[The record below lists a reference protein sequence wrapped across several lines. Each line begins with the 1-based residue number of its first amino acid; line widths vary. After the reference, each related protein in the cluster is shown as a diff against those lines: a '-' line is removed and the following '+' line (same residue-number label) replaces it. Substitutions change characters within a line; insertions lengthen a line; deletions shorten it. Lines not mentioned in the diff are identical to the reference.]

1 MPAATKVIYSC
12 SRGGSFTIDTIT
24 HTFFGLTLY
33 AAVRKEG
40 WSRKEKTAFFVTAVG
55 GSQIPDID
63 VISSLWDTAGRYQMW
78 HRGLTHSVFLVP
90 VWAALF
96 SGISWLFWKVKG
108 WKLYAL
114 GLLAVFIH
122 DTSDL
127 FNAWGTGYLEPFSTQ
142 RITFGTIPIVDLTL
156 WAIMLGGLLFAK
168 LRKISRPYRVFRLV
182 WLLMALHF
190 IVQSAQGYALYEK
203 YADRYEQFALSA
215 GFVPGQFQMIGK
227 RNGAVEISSATAF
240 TEPKLQIELKS
251 QENADLEKLFAANP
265 KAKTLY
271 EWSPFVVLVDDE
283 KQLGL
288 YDPRFYRNGQSF
300 LFESIEKDLKG
311 K

>member
-1 MPAATKVIYSC
+1 V
-12 SRGGSFTIDTIT
+12 GEEGFTIDTIT

-33 AAVRKEG
+33 AAMKKDG

-63 VISSLWDTAGRYQMW
+63 VISSWWDTAGRYQMW

-96 SGISWLFWKVKG
+96 SVISWLFWKVKG
-108 WKLYAL
+108 WKLYGL

-142 RITFGTIPIVDLTL
+142 RITFGTVPIVDLML
-156 WAIMLGGLLFAK
+156 WAIMLGGFLYAK
-168 LRKISRPYRVFRLV
+168 LRKINRPYRVYKLV
-182 WLLMALHF
+182 WLLMVFH
-190 IVQSAQGYALYEK
+190 IMVQSLQGYALYK
-203 YADRYEQFALSA
+203 QHADKYEQFALSA
-215 GFVPGQFQMIGK
+215 AFVPGQFQMIGK
-227 RNGAVEISSATAF
+227 KDGMVEISAVTAF
-240 TEPKLQIELKS
+240 TAPKKQVELKS
-251 QENADLEKLFAANP
+251 QENADLNKLFAGNP

-271 EWSPFVVLVDDE
+271 EWSPFVVIVDDE
-283 KQLGL
+283 KQIGL

-300 LFESIEKDLKG
+300 LFEAIDKDIK
-311 K
+311 